1 MRWQLKYIGT
11 LDTGEITSIA
21 DVNQYGDFS
30 TDRTVGDEFTV
41 RVSDIL
47 IKHLQE
53 LPFDENADNHW
64 LALQFKGELVDVYR
78 ARFDFENR
86 DDKSGRFD
94 TRLYSITKKFFDD
107 AKVNVV
113 EYDSGDSEKW
123 NPTGAGYLVDINEG
137 GIIRT
142 DRWAFGLGDIL
153 NNIAGSNSNG
163 YRLTGVTHVVP
174 VYGDGEVPLLHRGSG
189 FTDTIYTEDNAFNLT
204 FQSLDVRWYSMFM
217 LASVLF
223 NSVFFVKPAISDI
236 SGTDYL
242 TVALQMTKRSWATP
256 PSTLETVWLERKL
269 IREKYRIDGVSISG
283 ADSYLFTEGNVDS
296 ENIQEHNIGIFKGS
310 DPQSDDDA
318 SEDIEISEA
327 NPDGFPITEYMILD
341 GSNENQD
348 WFANVG
354 LNYISSINS
363 GNGIEG
369 RIIYNGADLLD
380 ELYIGLADSVKLF
393 NIRLTKNSKIAQ
405 IEGLTGD

>member
-1 MRWQLKYIGT
+1 
-11 LDTGEITSIA
+11 
-21 DVNQYGDFS
+21 
-30 TDRTVGDEFTV
+30 
-41 RVSDIL
+41 
-47 IKHLQE
+47 
-53 LPFDENADNHW
+53 
-64 LALQFKGELVDVYR
+64 
-78 ARFDFENR
+78 
-86 DDKSGRFD
+86 
-94 TRLYSITKKFFDD
+94 
-107 AKVNVV
+107 
-113 EYDSGDSEKW
+113 
-123 NPTGAGYLVDINEG
+123 
-137 GIIRT
+137 
-142 DRWAFGLGDIL
+142 
-153 NNIAGSNSNG
+153 
-163 YRLTGVTHVVP
+163 
-174 VYGDGEVPLLHRGSG
+174 
-189 FTDTIYTEDNAFNLT
+189 
-204 FQSLDVRWYSMFM
+204 M

-223 NSVFFVKPAISDI
+223 NSVFFVKPSISDI